1 MQKKFLTKFNIYL
14 LFKKNK
20 KALQKVGVEGTY
32 FNIVKSIFEKPTAN
46 IILNGEKQKVF
57 TLKSGT
63 RQEYPLLL
71 LLVNRKF

>member
-1 MQKKFLTKFNIYL
+1 MQKKFLTKFNNYL